1 MLRPPLP
8 LRGAPSAISHWLD
21 AATCPSE
28 RPPLDAMSS
37 STRELHGAI
46 DAHARRSGVA
56 YLHPDEPTVQLDLRG
71 SKQVIEWQ
79 EGKAAFLFASE
90 GCWSELPHLYARY
103 GTTAT
108 SELIAKLKTLEHAS
122 AALVCDSGMQATAL
136 TFDLLM
142 EPGGHAVLM
151 RQVYNKT
158 RSYLEWMAARVGGSV
173 TIVDDGDAAALAA
186 AIKPATRF
194 IFAETFTNPLVRAQD
209 FDALNEVISRARV
222 IAPAIR
228 LVLDT
233 TIASPW
239 AFRTPPLRNGVDIVV
254 ASGTKSLGGNDRDM
268 WGYVATNDTQ
278 FANSVMD
285 LIAMRGGILD
295 WRRAA
300 AVAAAFDGAGEAH
313 ARRSA
318 TASTVAAFLSG
329 HPKVSEV
336 FHPSLPDHPDRQAI
350 DRQYARHGSLL
361 SFRLKDADD
370 PSTSSG
376 SPRPF
381 DKLRVV
387 PSEVEGR
394 AESRGEERARHF
406 ADVLATTVIVRYALS
421 FDGLATKVN
430 HHRTVSEYFT
440 APDQLKRN
448 GFDRLIRLAVGLEDA
463 DDLIAAL
470 NWTLHHGDS
479 ISSADLEHWQ
489 RQRAASLGI

>member
-1 MLRPPLP
+1 M
-8 LRGAPSAISHWLD
+8 
-21 AATCPSE
+21 
-28 RPPLDAMSS
+28 
-37 STRELHGAI
+37 
-46 DAHARRSGVA
+46 
-56 YLHPDEPTVQLDLRG
+56 QLDLLG

-79 EGKAAFLFASE
+79 ERKAAFLFASE

-108 SELIAKLKTLEHAS
+108 AELIARLKTLEHAS

-136 TFDLLM
+136 AFDVLL
-142 EPGGHAVLM
+142 EPGAHAVLM

-186 AIKPATRF
+186 AIRPDTRF
-194 IFAETFTNPLVRAQD
+194 VFAETFTNPLVRAQD
-209 FDALNEVISRARV
+209 FDLLREAMTRARGM
-222 IAPAIR
+222 APAIR

-239 AFRTPPLRNGVDIVV
+239 AFTTPPLGQRRRHRRRQR
-254 ASGTKSLGGNDRDM
+254 TKSLGGNDRDM
-268 WGYVATNDTQ
+268 WGYLATNDTQ

-300 AVAAAFDGAGEAH
+300 AVAAAFDGASDSH

-318 TASTVAAFLSG
+318 TASKVAAFLSA
-329 HPKVSEV
+329 HPMVSDV
-336 FHPSLPDHPDRQAI
+336 FHPSLPNHPDRRAI
-350 DRQYARHGSLL
+350 DRHYARHGSMLA
-361 SFRLKDADD
+361 FRIAGANEDR
-370 PSTSSG
+370 T
-376 SPRPF
+376 
-381 DKLRVV
+381 
-387 PSEVEGR
+387 
-394 AESRGEERARHF
+394 RHF

-440 APDQLKRN
+440 AADQLRRN
-448 GFDRLIRLAVGLEDA
+448 GFDRLIRLAAGLEDA

-470 NWTLHHGDS
+470 NWTLHHGDR
-479 ISSADLEHWQ
+479 ISAADIEHWQ
-489 RQRAASLGI
+489 RRRAASLGIV

>member
-1 MLRPPLP
+1 MSRDQGSGV
-8 LRGAPSAISHWLD
+8 RGQGIADWLD
-21 AATCPSE
+21 AAVCPAD
-28 RPPLDAMSS
+28 RPPLDAMSTA
-37 STRELHGAI
+37 TRSLHDAI
-46 DAHARRSGVA
+46 DAHAKRTGIP
-56 YLHPDEPTVQLDLRG
+56 YLHPDEPTVQLDLLG

-108 SELIAKLKTLEHAS
+108 AGLIAKLKALEHAS

-136 TFDLLM
+136 AFDVLM
-142 EPGGHAVLM
+142 EPGAHAVIM

-158 RSYLEWMAARVGGSV
+158 RSYLEWMSARVGGAV
-173 TIVDDGDAAALAA
+173 TVVDDGDAAALEA
-186 AIKPATRF
+186 AITPETRLV
-194 IFAETFTNPLVRAQD
+194 FAETFTNPLVRAQD
-209 FDALNEVISRARV
+209 FAMLREVINRGRS
-222 IAPAIR
+222 IAPALR
-228 LVLDT
+228 FVLDT

-239 AFRTPPLRNGVDIVV
+239 AFKTPPLHNGADIIV

-268 WGYVATNDTQ
+268 WGYIATNDTP
-278 FANSVMD
+278 FANAVMD

-300 AVAAAFDGAGEAH
+300 AVSAALDGASESH

-318 TASTVAAFLSG
+318 TASKVAAFLSN

-336 FHPSLPDHPDRQAI
+336 FHPSLANHPDRLAI
-350 DRQYARHGSLL
+350 DRDYARHGSML
-361 SFRLKDADD
+361 SFRVADADED
-370 PSTSSG
+370 QT
-376 SPRPF
+376 
-381 DKLRVV
+381 
-387 PSEVEGR
+387 
-394 AESRGEERARHF
+394 RHL

-440 APDQLKRN
+440 AREQLKRN
-448 GFDRLIRLAVGLEDA
+448 GFDRLVRLAVGLEDA

-470 NWTLHHGDS
+470 NWTLHHGDNV
-479 ISSADLEHWQ
+479 SAGDIEQWQ
-489 RQRAASLGI
+489 QQRAASLGITRS

>member
-1 MLRPPLP
+1 MI
-8 LRGAPSAISHWLD
+8 AEWLNP
-21 AATCPSE
+21 ASCPAE

-37 STRELHGAI
+37 ATRQLHDAI
-46 DAHARRSGVA
+46 DAHTRRTGIP
-56 YLHPDEPTVQLDLRG
+56 YLHPDEPTVQLDLLG

-108 SELIAKLKTLEHAS
+108 TALIERLKQIEHAS

-136 TFDLLM
+136 AFDVLM
-142 EPGGHAVLM
+142 EPSDRAEGAPGPHAVLM

-173 TIVDDGDAAALAA
+173 TVVDDGDAEALAA
-186 AIKPATRF
+186 AITRNTRF
-194 IFAETFTNPLVRAQD
+194 VFAETFTTPLVRAQD
-209 FDALNEVISRARV
+209 FDMLRAVIERARAT
-222 IAPAIR
+222 APALR

-239 AFRTPPLRNGVDIVV
+239 AFKVPPLLNGVDIIV

-268 WGYVATNDTQ
+268 WGYIATGDTA

-285 LIAMRGGILD
+285 LMAMRGGILD

-300 AVAAAFDGAGEAH
+300 AVIAALDDAGESH
-313 ARRSA
+313 ARRSE
-318 TASTVAAFLSG
+318 TAARIAAFLAS
-329 HPKVSEV
+329 HPRVSDV
-336 FHPSLPDHPDRQAI
+336 FHPSRPDHPDRAAI
-350 DRQYARHGSLL
+350 DKHYARHGSLL
-361 SFRLKDADD
+361 SFRIAGADED
-370 PSTSSG
+370 RT
-376 SPRPF
+376 
-381 DKLRVV
+381 
-387 PSEVEGR
+387 
-394 AESRGEERARHF
+394 RHS

-440 APDQLKRN
+440 APQQLKRN
-448 GFDRLIRLAVGLEDA
+448 GFDRLVRLAAGLEDA

-470 NWTLHHGDS
+470 NWTLHHGDRV
-479 ISSADLEHWQ
+479 SAADIEQWQ
-489 RQRAASLGI
+489 RQRAAALGI

>member
-1 MLRPPLP
+1 M
-8 LRGAPSAISHWLD
+8 S
-21 AATCPSE
+21 AAT
-28 RPPLDAMSS
+28 RD
-37 STRELHGAI
+37 LHEAI
-46 DAHARRSGVA
+46 DAHARRTGIP
-56 YLHPDEPTVQLDLRG
+56 YLHPEEPTVQLDLLG

-108 SELIAKLKTLEHAS
+108 AQLIAKLKTLEQAS

-136 TFDLLM
+136 AFDALM
-142 EPGGHAVLM
+142 EPFDFAQGKPGAHAVLM

-158 RSYLEWMAARVGGSV
+158 RSYLEWMAARVGATI

-186 AIKPATRF
+186 AIRPETRF
-194 IFAETFTNPLVRAQD
+194 VFAETFTNPLVRAQD
-209 FDALNEVISRARV
+209 FDALREVMTRARA

-228 LVLDT
+228 LILDT

-239 AFRTPPLRNGVDIVV
+239 AFNTPPLSNGVDIVV

-268 WGYVATNDTQ
+268 WGYIATNDSQ

-285 LIAMRGGILD
+285 LMAMRGGILD

-300 AVAAAFDGAGEAH
+300 AVSAAFDGAGDAH
-313 ARRSA
+313 AHRCASA
-318 TASTVAAFLSG
+318 SKVAAFLSR
-329 HPKVSEV
+329 HPRVSEV
-336 FHPSLPDHPDRQAI
+336 FHPSLPSHPDRRAI
-350 DRQYARHGSLL
+350 DQQYARTGSLL
-361 SFRLKDADD
+361 SFRIKDDD
-370 PSTSSG
+370 ASTTSGAVSSG
-376 SPRPF
+376 E
-381 DKLRVV
+381 D
-387 PSEVEGR
+387 
-394 AESRGEERARHF
+394 RARHF

-440 APDQLKRN
+440 APEQLRRN
-448 GFDRLIRLAVGLEDA
+448 NFDRLIRLAIGLEHP

-470 NWTLHHGDS
+470 NWTLHHGDR
-479 ISSADLEHWQ
+479 ISAPDIELWQ
-489 RQRAASLGI
+489 RQRAATLGI